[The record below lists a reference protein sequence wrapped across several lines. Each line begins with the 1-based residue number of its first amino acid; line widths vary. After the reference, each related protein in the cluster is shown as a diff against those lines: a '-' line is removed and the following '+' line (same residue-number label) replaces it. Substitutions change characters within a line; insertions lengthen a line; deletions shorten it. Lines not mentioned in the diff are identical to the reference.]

1 MIHVSALVLAA
12 LVTAVP
18 GPGAA
23 AACLAADDVTS
34 DAIPGHADAIPAH
47 PEGTPT
53 RGPAPTQA
61 VDETLEAL
69 YRSGISYETFLADAR
84 ARVELWHA
92 NTERSAIIDASLVE
106 RARAVDGTWHLLA
119 VAVDSCSDSVSII
132 PWLAGLVAEV
142 DGLDLRIVDPTAGRS
157 VMEAHRTPD
166 GRAAT
171 PTVLLLNETF
181 EEAGCFIERPPALQ
195 EWIRERPGLSSEEVY
210 EGKMAWYDE
219 DRGRGTVEALVEML
233 EAASEGDS
241 ICR

>member
-23 AACLAADDVTS
+23 AACLAPADVAS
-34 DAIPGHADAIPAH
+34 DGIPAHADAIPAH
-47 PEGTPT
+47 PDDTPA
-53 RGPAPTQA
+53 GGLAPPQA

-84 ARVELWHA
+84 ARVELWRA
-92 NTERSAIIDASLVE
+92 NTERSAMIDASLVE
-106 RARAVDGTWHLLA
+106 RARAVDGTWHFLA
-119 VAVDSCSDSVSII
+119 VTVDSCSDSVSTI
-132 PWLAGLVAEV
+132 PFLAELVARV
-142 DGLDLRIVDPTAGRS
+142 DGLSLRIVDPTAGRS

-171 PTVLLLNETF
+171 PTVLLLDDTF

-219 DRGRGTVEALVEML
+219 DGGRGTVEAFVEML
-233 EAASEGDS
+233 EAASEGGS

>member
-18 GPGAA
+18 GPRAPV
-23 AACLAADDVTS
+23 ACLAPADVAS
-34 DAIPGHADAIPAH
+34 DAIPAHVIPAH
-47 PEGTPT
+47 PEGMPA
-53 RGPAPTQA
+53 RGLVPPQP
-61 VDETLEAL
+61 VDEALRAL

-92 NTERSAIIDASLVE
+92 NTERSATIDASLVE

-119 VAVDSCSDSVSII
+119 VTVDACSDSVSII
-132 PWLAGLVAEV
+132 PWLAELVARV
-142 DGLDLRIVDPTAGRS
+142 DGLSLRIVDPTAGRS

-171 PTVLLLNETF
+171 PTVLLLDEAF
-181 EEAGCFIERPPALQ
+181 DEAGCFIERPPALQ
-195 EWIRERPGLSSEEVY
+195 DWIRDRPGLSSQEVY

-219 DRGRGTVEALVEML
+219 DGGQGTVEAVVEML
-233 EAASEGDS
+233 EAASEGRS